1 MAQNQKQAN
10 GPAKPFSENDGEGAV
25 KKWVWTPKLISVPS
39 SWPYAWLWY
48 HPHFRN
54 NSQSLHFTHVLF
66 TERNSENIMF
76 VYFSFISFLTNLKI
90 LTTISNT
97 KVKMAVSLLIL
108 LQFHFRQVTK
118 YTVSFFLFNLALNKI
133 STKF

>member
-76 VYFSFISFLTNLKI
+76 VHFSFISFFDKSQNIDNNKQYKSKNGCIPVNFTA
-90 LTTISNT
+90 IS
-97 KVKMAVSLLIL
+97 
-108 LQFHFRQVTK
+108 F
-118 YTVSFFLFNLALNKI
+118 
-133 STKF
+133 